1 MKAIKVAKYDTGHE
15 QETSQVKQHYV
26 GTSNR
31 QLVDKHK
38 WLGWKQKHQM
48 DIMVVFI
55 WHRGKYDLYGCDE
68 QTDVSYWTNLVEF
81 FFGCSLKMCEKYFFR
96 IYSICLNIPLSYG
109 HEPY

>member
-38 WLGWKQKHQM
+38 
-48 DIMVVFI
+48 
-55 WHRGKYDLYGCDE
+55 
-68 QTDVSYWTNLVEF
+68 
-81 FFGCSLKMCEKYFFR
+81 
-96 IYSICLNIPLSYG
+96 
-109 HEPY
+109 